1 MSRSNPVPIRKVRE
15 DALAASTF
23 TEKGWHL
30 IAQGDYAAAEQV
42 LETALVFAPSDP
54 RARSLMG
61 WAVMRQGR
69 YDEARELLETVLQSD
84 TTSGIVLANLGY
96 VYLKTGLLEKAETSL
111 KSALQMPR
119 DPKAI
124 LYGNFYLGLL
134 YSLRNDLTRS
144 RNCFEKSI
152 AAGPSFIEAYYELGR
167 ACWESGDEAEA
178 DRMWK
183 SGNSANRFSLWGRR
197 CAEAM
202 RATRAGDE
210 PRGFS

>member
-1 MSRSNPVPIRKVRE
+1 MSRSNPVPVRRVRE

-30 IAQGDYAAAEQV
+30 IAQGDYPAAEQV
-42 LETALVFAPSDP
+42 LGTALEFAPSDP

-69 YDEARELLETVLQSD
+69 YDEARELLEMVLD
-84 TTSGIVLANLGY
+84 TDENSGIVLANLGY
-96 VYLKTGLLEKAETSL
+96 VYLRTGFLEQAEASL
-111 KSALQMPR
+111 KFALQMPR
-119 DPKAI
+119 DPKAL

-134 YSLRNDLTRS
+134 YSSRNDLTRS
-144 RNCFEKSI
+144 RDCFEKSI

-167 ACWESGDEAEA
+167 ACWAAGEEAEA
-178 DRMWK
+178 DRVWK

-202 RATRAGDE
+202 RATRAGEE
-210 PRGFS
+210 PRAFS